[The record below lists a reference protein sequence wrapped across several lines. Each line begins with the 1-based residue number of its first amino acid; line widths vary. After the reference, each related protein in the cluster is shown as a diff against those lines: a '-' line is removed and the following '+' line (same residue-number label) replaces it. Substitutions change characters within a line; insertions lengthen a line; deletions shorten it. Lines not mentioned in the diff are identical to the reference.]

1 MVTQASDVEKIIRIE
16 GEFRELRDNLEKG
29 VSLRV
34 GMTVKDIAGN
44 LEARAMDAILK
55 GEYMLPKEPIESEK
69 WAEYRA
75 TKRTNV

>member
-1 MVTQASDVEKIIRIE
+1 MTQASDVEKIIRIE

-34 GMTVKDIAGN
+34 GMAVKDIAGN

-55 GEYMLPKEPIESEK
+55 GEHMLPKEPIETEK
-69 WAEYRA
+69 WVEYRA
-75 TKRTNV
+75 TKSI